1 MACTDACAGSAARW
15 TAGRGVTTSVGLRMS
30 DRAAASGRTA
40 VDIAIGAAGSGASG
54 AGDPAMSGRWGSAST
69 EPVGS
74 TTPTAVS
81 GSATISRVR
90 GKSALSAVR
99 CTGVATGEVV
109 VVGGNASLVAG
120 CRGDGTAAGSRC
132 PSGIRATVLVGGGV
146 SSAIREIVTV
156 GSAAGV
162 VGGGT
167 VSLVGVGSTV
177 SDCPA

>member
-1 MACTDACAGSAARW
+1 M
-15 TAGRGVTTSVGLRMS
+15 TSVGFRMS
-30 DRAAASGRTA
+30 DRAAASGRTC
-40 VDIAIGAAGSGASG
+40 VGIAIGATGSGASG
-54 AGDPAMSGRWGSAST
+54 AGDPAMSGWGDSAST

-74 TTPTAVS
+74 APPTAVS
-81 GSATISRVR
+81 GSATISWVR

-99 CTGVATGEVV
+99 CTGVATGDVV

-156 GSAAGV
+156 GSGAGV
-162 VGGGT
+162 VGGET
-167 VSLVGVGSTV
+167 VSLVGVGSTI
-177 SDCPA
+177 SGCPA